1 MNPAGC
7 PWFWFGTALLLAQD
21 GAAPASAQPKT
32 RRVVLVG
39 DSLAVGLAKPLGAE
53 LGARGVA
60 LQVRAATGANAGAFT
75 EGSGAQSLGKLLADF
90 RPDVV
95 LVSLGTN
102 DTVPGAEAL
111 AKKLPARFALLAS
124 RSSAAG
130 ARVVFLE
137 PPALPWSREPIH
149 QAAAHAQAALIVA
162 PAIEQAPD
170 RIHPTGAGYAA
181 WSKFIASRKELSP

>member
-1 MNPAGC
+1 MTC
-7 PWFWFGTALLLAQD
+7 PWFWLGAALLLAQD
-21 GAAPASAQPKT
+21 GAPPAAAQPKPPKP
-32 RRVVLVG
+32 RRVVLIG
-39 DSLAVGLAKPLGAE
+39 DSLAVGLAKPLAAE
-53 LGARGVA
+53 LGARGAA

-75 EGSGAQSLGKLLADF
+75 EGSGASALGKLLADF
-90 RPDVV
+90 KPDVV

-124 RSSAAG
+124 VG
-130 ARVVFLE
+130 ARVAFLE

-149 QAAAHAQAALIVA
+149 QAAAYARAPLIVA
-162 PAIEQAPD
+162 PAIEQERD

-181 WSKFIASRKELSP
+181 WSKFIAGRKEIFP